1 MDALARFRNEFK
13 RWVNAYNRAKD
24 LITDADEI
32 LKRLEKKLPETT
44 LRQIGGAYI
53 NGWLRNE
60 NGQNRGYF
68 VKETDR
74 KEPRGGQ
81 WMLENAGKG
90 NVNPC
95 WELYVQLSDYA
106 RLRTIAE
113 RQGLVTRLEDNLMDI
128 TVYAG
133 ERLLLYVENK
143 TEAKTAHHLL
153 RHMEEYGKKGFS
165 LDDPDRINDPL
176 KKAKYLIRHD
186 AFPQYFGLSAI
197 SFERVFRIEY
207 LNKDNRFVLHETDYS
222 LTEPLIDQVGDGKA
236 KPRSII
242 DPLALEI
249 EHLAGDNIWI
259 SVGSGKTAY
268 NFYIPSEGGDAVIL
282 GIYEDGRIWTDLMG
296 IGNEVANRLSSALNN
311 IGVELDHT
319 KQWQFWRR
327 GNELLNHHNE
337 DPVEIAKCVVTA
349 YLL

>member
-1 MDALARFRNEFK
+1 MDALERFQKEF
-13 RWVNAYNRAKD
+13 RTWVNAHNRAKSFNSD
-24 LITDADEI
+24 PDEI
-32 LKRLEKKLPETT
+32 LERLEQKVPETM

-60 NGQNRGYF
+60 TGKNRGYF

-74 KEPRGGQ
+74 RGPRGGL
-81 WMLENAGKG
+81 WMLEHAGEGK
-90 NVNPC
+90 VNPC
-95 WELYVQLSDYA
+95 WEQYVQLSDYA

-113 RQGLVTRLEDNLMDI
+113 RQGLVTRLEDSLMDI

-143 TEAKTAHHLL
+143 TEKEAALHLL
-153 RHMEEYGKKGFS
+153 KRPKEYGKKGFS
-165 LDDPDRINDPL
+165 LDDPDKNDPL
-176 KKAKYLIRHD
+176 KKAKYLFRHD
-186 AFPQYFGLSAI
+186 AFPQYLAVSAI

-207 LNKDNRFVLHETDYS
+207 LGEDNRFILHNSEFS
-222 LTEPLIDQVGDGKA
+222 LTGPLLNQSVEGET
-236 KPRSII
+236 KPRSIV

-268 NFYIPSEGGDAVIL
+268 NFYASSEKGDVIIL
-282 GIYEDGRIWTDLMG
+282 GVYEDGRIWTDLIG
-296 IGNEVANRLSSALNN
+296 IGDDIANRLSKNLTDIGIAL
-311 IGVELDHT
+311 DTT

-327 GNELLNHHNE
+327 DNRVLNLHDE
-337 DPVEIAKCVVTA
+337 DPVDIAKCVVTA
-349 YLL
+349 YLP

>member
-1 MDALARFRNEFK
+1 MDALERFRKEFK
-13 RWVNAYNRAKD
+13 RWVTAHNRAKNFNSD
-24 LITDADEI
+24 PDEI
-32 LKRLEKKLPETT
+32 LERLEQKVPETM

-60 NGQNRGYF
+60 NGQDRGYF

-81 WMLENAGKG
+81 WMLENAGEGK
-90 NVNPC
+90 VNPC

-143 TEAKTAHHLL
+143 TEEGTALHLL
-153 RHMEEYGKKGFS
+153 KHMKEYGKKGFS
-165 LDDPDRINDPL
+165 LDDPDR
-176 KKAKYLIRHD
+176 K
-186 AFPQYFGLSAI
+186 
-197 SFERVFRIEY
+197 
-207 LNKDNRFVLHETDYS
+207 
-222 LTEPLIDQVGDGKA
+222 
-236 KPRSII
+236 
-242 DPLALEI
+242 
-249 EHLAGDNIWI
+249 GDNIWI

-268 NFYIPSEGGDAVIL
+268 NFYIHSERGDAVIL
-282 GIYEDGRIWTDLMG
+282 GMYEDGRIWTDLIG
-296 IGNEVANRLSSALNN
+296 IGDEIANRLSKDLKN
-311 IGVELDHT
+311 IGVALEKT

-327 GNELLNHHNE
+327 DNRLLNLHDE
-337 DPVEIAKCVVTA
+337 DPVDIAKWVVTA
-349 YLL
+349 YLA